1 MVVDGGAV
9 FVGAV
14 ATDIWPEV
22 FFGVVDATVA
32 VVVVDFAVAVSV
44 GIGIVS
50 VLANVN
56 CGAGIGIDFV
66 LLSVKC
72 VVRLP
77 FGVVDTAEVS
87 GIGEMVPPFVRF
99 AVWLNVVLRKV
110 NEMTFVVVL
119 DAADAVADVMPFPGG
134 IEVAVVV
141 NVGELCATRGSWLL
155 CTGSVAELAI
165 ELTLLSKVE
174 RTLAGGDTCAAEVGV
189 PDAGLVVLW
198 LVEMDVV
205 VVVEPVVVTE
215 MAVGDEIVVVAEL
228 TADGEAVVTG
238 MAVDSE
244 LVVVR
249 GVAVDEGVAVNEGV
263 AVDKGVVD
271 EGVVDE
277 GVVDEGVVDEGVVD
291 EGVVDEGVVDKGVA
305 VDDGVAVND
314 GEAVVLGSVSL
325 GIGTIELVSG
335 TGTIELNS
343 TASLARLV
351 QLAILLYIWTHNILL
366 LVPSISPKRTCRA
379 QDCAKKTSSY

>member
-1 MVVDGGAV
+1 MVVGGGAV

-87 GIGEMVPPFVRF
+87 GIGEMAPPFVRF

-141 NVGELCATRGSWLL
+141 NEGELCATRGSWLL
-155 CTGSVAELAI
+155 CTGFVAELAI

-277 GVVDEGVVDEGVVD
+277 GVADEGVVDEGEVD
-291 EGVVDEGVVDKGVA
+291 EGVA

-314 GEAVVLGSVSL
+314 GEAVNGESVVLGSVSL

-379 QDCAKKTSSY
+379 QDCAKKTSRY